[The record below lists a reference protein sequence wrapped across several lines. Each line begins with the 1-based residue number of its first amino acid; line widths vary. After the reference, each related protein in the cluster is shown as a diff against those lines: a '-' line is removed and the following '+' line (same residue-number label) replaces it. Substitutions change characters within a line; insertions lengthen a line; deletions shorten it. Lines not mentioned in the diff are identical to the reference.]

1 MRFDLHI
8 HSNQSPDSSLSVD
21 DILYQAVKKGLDGI
35 AICDH
40 NTVIGSLLCMKRA
53 KDLNLPLLVLPGLE
67 VSTTGGHLI
76 VLGIR
81 DNIQPNLT
89 PEETIRIAHKK
100 GGVVIAAHPFKI
112 GSIGNV
118 EKLDVDAI
126 ETFNS
131 RCVFGE
137 NKRAKKMAQAL
148 VKPEVGGSDSHMLVT
163 IGLGYTE
170 IDAKPNAGSVLSAIR
185 EGRTHPGGHV
195 APLHVVFIQVVR
207 GFFRRLNRF
216 GKEIH
221 SKIFYKN
228 ESM

>member
-8 HSNQSPDSSLSVD
+8 HSNQSPDSSISVD
-21 DILYQAVKKGLDGI
+21 EILNQAVKKGLDGI

-40 NTVIGSLLCMKRA
+40 NTVVGSLLGMKRA

-67 VSTTGGHLI
+67 VSTSGGHLI

-118 EKLDVDAI
+118 ENLDVDAI

-131 RCVFGE
+131 RCIFG
-137 NKRAKKMAQAL
+137 
-148 VKPEVGGSDSHMLVT
+148 
-163 IGLGYTE
+163 
-170 IDAKPNAGSVLSAIR
+170 
-185 EGRTHPGGHV
+185 
-195 APLHVVFIQVVR
+195 
-207 GFFRRLNRF
+207 
-216 GKEIH
+216 
-221 SKIFYKN
+221 
-228 ESM
+228 

>member
-8 HSNQSPDSSLSVD
+8 HSNQSPDSSISVD
-21 DILYQAVKKGLDGI
+21 EILNQAVKKGLDGI

-40 NTVIGSLLCMKRA
+40 NTVVGSLLGMKRA

-67 VSTTGGHLI
+67 VSTSGGHLI

-118 EKLDVDAI
+118 ENLDVDAI

-131 RCVFGE
+131 RCIFGE
-137 NKRAKKMAQAL
+137 NKRAKEMAQSL
-148 VKPEVGGSDSHMLVT
+148 VKPQVGGSDSHMLAT

-170 IDAKPNAGSVLSAIR
+170 IDAGQNVRSVLTSIR
-185 EGRTHPGGHV
+185 EGRTHPGGQV
-195 APLHVVFIQVVR
+195 APLYVVFIQVVR
-207 GFFRRLNRF
+207 GFFRRLNRLL
-216 GKEIH
+216 
-221 SKIFYKN
+221 
-228 ESM
+228 